1 MLAKSAT
8 LPTDEVLLDLEDSV
22 APALKDEA
30 RANIVRAVKEH
41 SWAGKTLA
49 VRINPVQARC
59 CYRDIIEVVDA
70 VGELIDC
77 LVVPKVED
85 SSDVVFVDRLLGMVE
100 GSNGIGKRVLIEAQ
114 IETAAALRRIHEIA
128 HASDR
133 LDALVFGPADMSA
146 SLGVPGLTAGAP
158 ASGYPGDQW
167 HWVLETI
174 LVAARDAGLQAIDG
188 PSLRIGDIE
197 GLRSSAVRAKALGY
211 DGKWA
216 VHPSQIEVLNE
227 VFTPTQEEFDR
238 AAAILEAYEHATLL
252 ERRGAVM
259 FGKEMIDEAS
269 RKMAERLQARG
280 LAAGLAVKK
289 TLEQLRREE
298 EGRA

>member
-1 MLAKSAT
+1 
-8 LPTDEVLLDLEDSV
+8 
-22 APALKDEA
+22 
-30 RANIVRAVKEH
+30 
-41 SWAGKTLA
+41 
-49 VRINPVQARC
+49 
-59 CYRDIIEVVDA
+59 
-70 VGELIDC
+70 
-77 LVVPKVED
+77 
-85 SSDVVFVDRLLGMVE
+85 
-100 GSNGIGKRVLIEAQ
+100 
-114 IETAAALRRIHEIA
+114 
-128 HASDR
+128 
-133 LDALVFGPADMSA
+133 
-146 SLGVPGLTAGAP
+146 
-158 ASGYPGDQW
+158 
-167 HWVLETI
+167 
-174 LVAARDAGLQAIDG
+174 
-188 PSLRIGDIE
+188 
-197 GLRSSAVRAKALGY
+197 VRAKALGY

>member
-128 HASDR
+128 HASNR

-146 SLGVPGLTAGAP
+146 SLGVSPQAHRRPATRGTSGTGCSKPSWWRRATRACRPSTGQACESAISR
-158 ASGYPGDQW
+158 ASG
-167 HWVLETI
+167 
-174 LVAARDAGLQAIDG
+174 AR
-188 PSLRIGDIE
+188 R
-197 GLRSSAVRAKALGY
+197 
-211 DGKWA
+211 
-216 VHPSQIEVLNE
+216 
-227 VFTPTQEEFDR
+227 
-238 AAAILEAYEHATLL
+238 
-252 ERRGAVM
+252 
-259 FGKEMIDEAS
+259 
-269 RKMAERLQARG
+269 
-280 LAAGLAVKK
+280 
-289 TLEQLRREE
+289 
-298 EGRA
+298 